1 MFVLSTG
8 EMTYLETGQT
18 VKFKTMARQTG
29 LIKLKGTLDNVNFY
43 KSKDGNL
50 ARMKTSVD
58 GTRIAN
64 DPAFVRT
71 RENNS
76 EFGSSA
82 KSGKLVRSSLRPL
95 MQIASDGGVTARMTK
110 VMTLIKN
117 FDTQSS
123 RGGRTVAGGIANAA
137 AKELLK
143 GFNFNN
149 RSALGSVFFKPYT
162 VDVNTGAITI
172 TDLIPIN
179 DLDFPQGAT
188 HVSLKC
194 AWTKVDFVTG
204 VTNTQISPESNLPLD
219 STSSDVTLTPPQ
231 APTGQGTNI
240 FVLCLEFFQ
249 EVNAA
254 QYSLKNGAFNVLS
267 IVEVS

>member
-1 MFVLSTG
+1 
-8 EMTYLETGQT
+8 
-18 VKFKTMARQTG
+18 MARQTG

-58 GTRIAN
+58 GKRIAN

-71 RENNS
+71 RENNT
-76 EFGSSA
+76 EFGTSA

-95 MQIASDGGVTARMTK
+95 MQTASDGAVTARMTK
-110 VMTLIKN
+110 VMTLIKD

-123 RGGRTVAGGIANAA
+123 RGGRTVAGGITDAA

-143 GFNFNN
+143 GFNFNV
-149 RSALGSVFFKPYT
+149 RSALGSVFFKPFE
-162 VDVNTGAITI
+162 VDTATGAITI

-179 DLDFPQGAT
+179 DINFPQGAT
-188 HVSLKC
+188 HVTLKS
-194 AWTKVDFVTG
+194 AWAKVDFATG
-204 VTNTQISPESNLPLD
+204 VTETQISPESNLPLD
-219 STSSDVTLTPPQ
+219 STSSDVTLTPAQ
-231 APTGQGTNI
+231 APAGQGTNI

-249 EVNAA
+249 QVNAA

>member
-1 MFVLSTG
+1 
-8 EMTYLETGQT
+8 
-18 VKFKTMARQTG
+18 MARQTG
-29 LIKLKGTLDNVNFY
+29 LIKLKGTLDNVSFY
-43 KSKDGNL
+43 KTKDGNL

-58 GTRIAN
+58 AKRIAT

-71 RENNS
+71 RENNT

-95 MQIASDGGVTARMTK
+95 MQGTSDAKVTARMTK
-110 VMTLIKN
+110 VMTLVKD
-117 FDTQSS
+117 FDTQGS
-123 RGGRTVAGGIANAA
+123 RGGRTVAGGIANPA

-149 RSALGSVFFKPYT
+149 RSALGSVFFKPFA

-172 TDLIPIN
+172 NDLIPIN
-179 DLDFPQGAT
+179 DINYPQGAT
-188 HVSLKC
+188 HVTLKC
-194 AWTKVDFVTG
+194 AWTKVDFATG
-204 VTNTQISPESNLPLD
+204 VTDTQISPESNLPLD

-231 APTGQGTNI
+231 APAGTGINI

-249 EVNAA
+249 EVNAG

>member
-1 MFVLSTG
+1 
-8 EMTYLETGQT
+8 
-18 VKFKTMARQTG
+18 MARQTG

-58 GTRIAN
+58 GKRIAS

-71 RENNS
+71 RENNK
-76 EFGSSA
+76 EFGTSA
-82 KSGKLVRSSLRPL
+82 IAGKLLRTALRPL
-95 MQIASDGGVTARMTK
+95 MQSASDGGVTARMTK
-110 VMTLIKN
+110 VMTMVKN
-117 FDTQSS
+117 FDTQGS
-123 RGGRTVAGGIANAA
+123 RGGRNVAAGIVNPA

-143 GFNFNN
+143 GFNFNE
-149 RSALGSVFFKPYT
+149 RSAIGSVFFKPFQ
-162 VDVNTGAITI
+162 VDTNTGAITI

-179 DLDFPQGAT
+179 DVAFPQGAT

-204 VTNTQISPESNLPLD
+204 VSNTQISPESNLPID
-219 STSSDVTLTPPQ
+219 STSADVTLTPPQ
-231 APTGQGTNI
+231 APTGQGTDI

-249 EVNAA
+249 EVNAT

-267 IVEVS
+267 IVEVN